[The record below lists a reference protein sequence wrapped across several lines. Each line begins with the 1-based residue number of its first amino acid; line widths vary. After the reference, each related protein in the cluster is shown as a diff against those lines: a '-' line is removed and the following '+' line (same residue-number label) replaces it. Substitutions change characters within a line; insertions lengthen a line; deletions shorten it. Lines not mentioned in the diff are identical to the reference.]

1 MKNHLAP
8 VFPFHP
14 VEKDKSCDQ
23 PNKKAADDHQHR
35 DDGGLGTADV
45 AGVPDV
51 VLGEAGLAV
60 PPQTR
65 IVRAH
70 GGPSWVLVGET
81 SLAQLARWEG
91 FCHLRETIEELRRKS
106 FST

>member
-1 MKNHLAP
+1 MKNYLAP
-8 VFPFHP
+8 VFPLHP

-23 PNKKAADDHQHR
+23 PNKKAADDHQYR

-51 VLGEAGLAV
+51 VLGETGLAV

-65 IVRAH
+65 IVGAH
-70 GGPSWVLVGET
+70 GRPRGVLVGET
-81 SLAQLARWEG
+81 SLAQLAWWEG
-91 FCHLRETIEELRRKS
+91 FCHLRVLRSLRS
-106 FST
+106 